1 MLSYQNTRCTK
12 RRPAWEGKMTTVAY
26 GEQQRVTGEQRE
38 SIWSVSK
45 GVKHVYFALFI
56 GQYVAGTIWTVVQ
69 GVASAAALWDALSS
83 LAITVAA
90 GSMVITET
98 GRYLMVL
105 AAAFEEWREK
115 RRLEQIARA
124 VAAAEVVAVAKT
136 VRGTDAEWDAWNQRR
151 LQAEQRGE
159 PFTEPPPSAQRRAAE
174 SVQQQ

>member
-56 GQYVAGTIWTVVQ
+56 GQYVAGTVWTVVQ

-115 RRLEQIARA
+115 RRREQIARA
-124 VAAAEVVAVAKT
+124 VAAAVAEER
-136 VRGTDAEWDAWNQRR
+136 RGTDAEWDAWLQRR

-159 PFTEPPPSAQRRAAE
+159 PFTEPPPSERRRAAAK
-174 SVQQQ
+174 QQ